1 MNISKITTLTA
12 LAACAGVLGCSRAA
26 PDKPPPVKESPPISQ
41 KVRVENLQ
49 ARTEKSYSLSGS
61 ETIKIVIV
69 PGYPFGERCV
79 IYSNA
84 NSSTM
89 QCREITPGQ
98 Q

>member
-1 MNISKITTLTA
+1 MSISKITTLTV

-49 ARTEKSYSLSGS
+49 ARTEKTYPLSGS

-79 IYSNA
+79 IYTNGA
-84 NSSTM
+84 TSTM
-89 QCREITPGQ
+89 SCREITAGQ